1 MSTGSASTGPVS
13 TGGAACVKGDV
24 IVEVGNVTLSFGGVT
39 SLSDVSLNQRRGEI
53 LSVIGPNGAG
63 KTSLFNC
70 LTGVYKPQHGWV
82 VFHSANGH
90 KTMVVGRKPHQV
102 NHAGI
107 ARTFQ
112 TSRLFNALTTFEN
125 VKIGVESRQHTG
137 PVGAMLHLPRAR
149 REERQSDARVLEL
162 LDFVGLRQR
171 ANDLASSLP
180 YGDRRRLEIARALG
194 TRPQLVLLDEPAAG
208 TNPSEKIELAR
219 VIRRVNSELGVSV
232 LLIEHDMGLVMSIA
246 ERVIVLS
253 FGKIIAAGTPAE
265 VQRDPAVIE
274 AYLGTSRQRKR
285 PADEGDEG
293 ATAGS
298 PNGTDNPLSSKAG
311 GPTIG
316 DT

>member
-1 MSTGSASTGPVS
+1 M
-13 TGGAACVKGDV
+13 
-24 IVEVGNVTLSFGGVT
+24 
-39 SLSDVSLNQRRGEI
+39 
-53 LSVIGPNGAG
+53 
-63 KTSLFNC
+63 
-70 LTGVYKPQHGWV
+70 
-82 VFHSANGH
+82 
-90 KTMVVGRKPHQV
+90 
-102 NHAGI
+102 
-107 ARTFQ
+107 
-112 TSRLFNALTTFEN
+112 
-125 VKIGVESRQHTG
+125 
-137 PVGAMLHLPRAR
+137 
-149 REERQSDARVLEL
+149 
-162 LDFVGLRQR
+162 
-171 ANDLASSLP
+171 
-180 YGDRRRLEIARALG
+180 
-194 TRPQLVLLDEPAAG
+194 
-208 TNPSEKIELAR
+208 
-219 VIRRVNSELGVSV
+219 NSELGVSV

>member
-1 MSTGSASTGPVS
+1 
-13 TGGAACVKGDV
+13 
-24 IVEVGNVTLSFGGVT
+24 
-39 SLSDVSLNQRRGEI
+39 
-53 LSVIGPNGAG
+53 
-63 KTSLFNC
+63 
-70 LTGVYKPQHGWV
+70 
-82 VFHSANGH
+82 
-90 KTMVVGRKPHQV
+90 MVVGRKPHQV

-137 PVGAMLHLPRAR
+137 PIGAMLRLPRAR
-149 REERQSDARVLEL
+149 REERQSDTPCWSCSTSSVSANGPTTWPARSPTATGV
-162 LDFVGLRQR
+162 VWRSPGH
-171 ANDLASSLP
+171 LAPGRSWCSWTSP
-180 YGDRRRLEIARALG
+180 
-194 TRPQLVLLDEPAAG
+194 PPG

-219 VIRRVNSELGVSV
+219 VIRRVNTELGISV

-285 PADEGDEG
+285 VR
-293 ATAGS
+293 T
-298 PNGTDNPLSSKAG
+298 KA
-311 GPTIG
+311 PRR
-316 DT
+316 